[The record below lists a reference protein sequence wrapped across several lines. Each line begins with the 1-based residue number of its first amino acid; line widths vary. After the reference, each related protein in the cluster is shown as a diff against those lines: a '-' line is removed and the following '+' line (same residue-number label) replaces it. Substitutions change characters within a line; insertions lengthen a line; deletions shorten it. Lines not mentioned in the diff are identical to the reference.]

1 MPRMVTWPR
10 HPEPAGVARPQEH
23 PAHREVHGA
32 APGAVQEL
40 LAGLTGSV
48 RSAIGQFLLIGT
60 GRLTTA
66 AIFSM
71 VRPDTPANEISR
83 LLQKKAATKAPGPR
97 ATAQP
102 VARRRG
108 YGLATLQRD
117 RGPQYRPPRPGVRL
131 LTSYGGSNVGR
142 KAKSAKNRVFS
153 V

>member
-1 MPRMVTWPR
+1 MVTWPR
-10 HPEPAGVARPQEH
+10 HPEPGGVARPQEH

-32 APGAVQEL
+32 EPGAVQEL

-83 LLQKKAATKAPGPR
+83 LLQSIAKTWGGPAR
-97 ATAQP
+97 SAGNSRL
-102 VARRRG
+102 RRRPEWRQACG
-108 YGLATLQRD
+108 AR
-117 RGPQYRPPRPGVRL
+117 
-131 LTSYGGSNVGR
+131 SW
-142 KAKSAKNRVFS
+142 
-153 V
+153 